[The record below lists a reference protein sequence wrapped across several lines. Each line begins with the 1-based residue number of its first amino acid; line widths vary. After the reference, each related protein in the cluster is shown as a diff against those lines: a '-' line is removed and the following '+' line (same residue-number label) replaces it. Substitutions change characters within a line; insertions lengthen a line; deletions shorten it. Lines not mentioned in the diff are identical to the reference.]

1 MEDKYECLLVKPGEK
16 PEKVTI
22 GTELEDLQAAVGGYI
37 EVLYPF
43 ADPVGIIC
51 NEEGKLEGLPLNRAL
66 RDENGEIYDVVAG
79 DMLVIGLTDDSFES
93 LSPEMMDKYEKEL
106 HQPECFVKM
115 GKGIIAIPINDD
127 ALDPKVDKASRE
139 IEKSAAKKMS
149 APVI

>member
-1 MEDKYECLLVKPGEK
+1 MEDKYECLLIKPGEK

-37 EVLYPF
+37 EVLYPY

-66 RDENGEIYDVVAG
+66 RDDNGEVYDVIAG
-79 DMLVIGLTDDSFES
+79 DMLVIGLTDDGFES
-93 LSPEMMDKYEKEL
+93 LSPEMMEKYEKEL
-106 HQPECFVKM
+106 HSPECFVKM
-115 GKGIIAIPINDD
+115 GKGIMAIPIPDE
-127 ALDPKVDKASRE
+127 ATDKAARE
-139 IEKSAAKKMS
+139 VEKSAAKKMS